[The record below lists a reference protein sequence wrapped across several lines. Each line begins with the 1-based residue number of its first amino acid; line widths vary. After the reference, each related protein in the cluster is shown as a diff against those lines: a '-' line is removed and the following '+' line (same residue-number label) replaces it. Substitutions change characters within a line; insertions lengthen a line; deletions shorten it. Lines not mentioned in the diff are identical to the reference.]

1 MELKN
6 LIDNLTVSQL
16 RELKGLINIKLERK
30 PKGLCECGK
39 EAKVK
44 EFCINCYNKY
54 RFREKSGYKKPD
66 FEQKNLDNYNQVLEL
81 VKSGLT
87 IQNACKSLGKGTSQ
101 LYKKMTPDQKKELYS
116 YKVTTCYKSMNSL
129 VEKELI

>member
-6 LIDNLTVSQL
+6 LIYNLTVSQL

-39 EAKVK
+39 EAKAK
-44 EFCINCYNKY
+44 EFCLNCYNKY
-54 RFREKSGYKKPD
+54 RMRKKNGYKIPI
-66 FEQKNLDNYNQVLEL
+66 FEQKNLDYYNQVLEL

-87 IQNACKSLGKGTSQ
+87 IQNACKSLGKGTSH
-101 LYKKMTPDQKKELYS
+101 LYKKMTPEQKRELLS
-116 YKVTTCYKSMNSL
+116 YKTTICYKFMDSII
-129 VEKELI
+129 EKDI